1 MVFSAAFR
9 SVTSSITTR
18 ACLSESASEERISM
32 TWASRFFV
40 PDGVSMSKLMSWQ
53 DFPDEKT
60 SDTASPRGWRERS
73 SPIGLPT
80 TSSLLN
86 IPEKEGFAEITRI
99 SFETSIM
106 LEGTLFTM
114 FSVCCF
120 MASFS
125 VRAFSASSF
134 FSAVCS
140 ISAALFSFP
149 ETALTTQ
156 RYRKGALR
164 TERRRESTRNSKG
177 PSVRFSFQRMTI
189 TMNSATA
196 ITIRIF
202 RNSLDGL
209 IGSTSDLTSRTASF
223 MESTTPER
231 LFIYHFLLS
240 SGLIAL
246 KTSEAGFLMRKP
258 VLPYTLIFDRTFLR
272 GWIQV
277 FDNDVFDNDVL
288 DNDGY
293 DLKEEF
299 HDGKTTVTAI
309 TTTKGFDLQ
318 VFFDKRRRCGRVGTL
333 KGGRGGKGG

>member
-1 MVFSAAFR
+1 
-9 SVTSSITTR
+9 
-18 ACLSESASEERISM
+18 
-32 TWASRFFV
+32 
-40 PDGVSMSKLMSWQ
+40 
-53 DFPDEKT
+53 
-60 SDTASPRGWRERS
+60 
-73 SPIGLPT
+73 
-80 TSSLLN
+80 
-86 IPEKEGFAEITRI
+86 
-99 SFETSIM
+99 
-106 LEGTLFTM
+106 
-114 FSVCCF
+114 
-120 MASFS
+120 
-125 VRAFSASSF
+125 
-134 FSAVCS
+134 
-140 ISAALFSFP
+140 
-149 ETALTTQ
+149 
-156 RYRKGALR
+156 
-164 TERRRESTRNSKG
+164 
-177 PSVRFSFQRMTI
+177 
-189 TMNSATA
+189 
-196 ITIRIF
+196 
-202 RNSLDGL
+202 
-209 IGSTSDLTSRTASF
+209 

-246 KTSEAGFLMRKP
+246 KTSEAGLLMRKP